1 MVACLALGTAGQR
14 GRVPGAGCVQ
24 GSWGNSGLFE
34 LWETYSQRESVCAA
48 LGDQCGYWDHV
59 ASWAKAKVLTEQ
71 LGAGAGETPF
81 SLAMLSLAAAFC
93 GHGGLQL
100 SAVW

>member
-1 MVACLALGTAGQR
+1 MCSTGGPVWILG
-14 GRVPGAGCVQ
+14 PCC
-24 GSWGNSGLFE
+24 F
-34 LWETYSQRESVCAA
+34 
-48 LGDQCGYWDHV
+48 LGKSKG
-59 ASWAKAKVLTEQ
+59 LTEQ